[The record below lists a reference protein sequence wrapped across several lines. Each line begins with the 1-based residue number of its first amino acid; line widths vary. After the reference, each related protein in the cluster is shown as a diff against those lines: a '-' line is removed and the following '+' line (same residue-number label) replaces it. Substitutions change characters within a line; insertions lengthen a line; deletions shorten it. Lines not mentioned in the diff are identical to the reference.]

1 MDIFFQDPTAIP
13 LPPDEVR
20 IRELRAEI
28 WPDNRRVRVFLEV
41 TPFQK
46 RPNGEVIITNPRG
59 DEVASVSIIESIV
72 PRIEFTMHLRGEL
85 PAGVYRLSATLYY
98 ETELEAPPAPPKNR
112 ERIVVDQA
120 QRDFSVG
127 GETGVEK
134 SD

>member
-20 IRELRAEI
+20 IRELRAEV
-28 WPDNRRVRVFLEV
+28 WPDNRRVRIILEV

-46 RPNGEVIITNPRG
+46 RPNGEMIITNPLG

-72 PRIEFTMHLRGEL
+72 PRMELTMHLRGEV
-85 PAGVYRLSATLYY
+85 PAGTYHLSATLYY
-98 ETELEAPPAPPKNR
+98 ESEPEVPPESR
-112 ERIVVDQA
+112 ERRVVDQA

-127 GETGVEK
+127 EEAG
-134 SD
+134 